1 MTCLKM
7 LCVFFG
13 TNFVWIKS
21 SDSIFSKESL
31 KTHFLL
37 LCRTVRQRR
46 SASKPAFSINH
57 LSGKG
62 VSSSTSHDSSCSL
75 RSATVLRHP
84 VLDESLIREQ
94 TKVDHFWG

>member
-1 MTCLKM
+1 MTCFKM
-7 LCVFFG
+7 LCVLSG
-13 TNFVWIKS
+13 TNFVLVKS
-21 SDSIFSKESL
+21 SDCIFSKDSL

-37 LCRTVRQRR
+37 LCRTVKQRR

-62 VSSSTSHDSSCSL
+62 VSSSASHDSSCSL
-75 RSATVLRHP
+75 RNAAVLRHP